1 MKELLIRMYAVCVCP
16 SNSYAHSVYYILTNC
31 CVHILPCTYR
41 VCVLAVHF
49 CVHILPCLC
58 ACCSCLCAYCSC
70 LCAYTVCLSCPYM
83 LCHVGYLRVHLHD
96 PCVCL
101 FSGYNFE
108 LNFFLSHI
116 VVYSPCVSC
125 FVYYTVYD
133 WLDGCT
139 RKHS

>member
-16 SNSYAHSVYYILTNC
+16 SNSYAHSVYYILTIAVC
-31 CVHILPCTYR
+31 ISCHVLTVSVCLLFMSVCLLFISVCLLFMCVCVHCLFILSIY
-41 VCVLAVHF
+41 A
-49 CVHILPCLC
+49 
-58 ACCSCLCAYCSC
+58 
-70 LCAYTVCLSCPYM
+70 
-83 LCHVGYLRVHLHD
+83 CHVGYLRVHLHD
-96 PCVCL
+96 LCACL
-101 FSGYNFE
+101 FSGYNFD
-108 LNFFLSHI
+108 LNFFLSRV